1 MVSQDWSTRNSFCGV
16 VLVVELYKPPRFH
29 GRKIP
34 TKTVTLQ
41 WYRISTCPGPVLWFA
56 SRKLTND
63 NGKLTIWRCISYENL
78 WIFHRHVSFQAY
90 TFNCWMV
97 IMGGS
102 GRDLI
107 SIDLRFWNPRKSAA
121 WQSEGYAH
129 WKQHHWGLVEVF
141 LKSYDDLNSGFF
153 NVVEHVCTGYIYT
166 CLAYSLF
173 QIHLL
178 NKSSRPNFRSI
189 FCGGFL
195 IPNMKSLDVNLH
207 VIF

>member
-1 MVSQDWSTRNSFCGV
+1 
-16 VLVVELYKPPRFH
+16 
-29 GRKIP
+29 
-34 TKTVTLQ
+34 
-41 WYRISTCPGPVLWFA
+41 
-56 SRKLTND
+56 
-63 NGKLTIWRCISYENL
+63 
-78 WIFHRHVSFQAY
+78 
-90 TFNCWMV
+90 
-97 IMGGS
+97 MGGS

-195 IPNMKSLDVNLH
+195 IPKHEVVGCEFARDFLIGRVKKSNKHSKQISDDSWMTHFLTFGARLW
-207 VIF
+207 